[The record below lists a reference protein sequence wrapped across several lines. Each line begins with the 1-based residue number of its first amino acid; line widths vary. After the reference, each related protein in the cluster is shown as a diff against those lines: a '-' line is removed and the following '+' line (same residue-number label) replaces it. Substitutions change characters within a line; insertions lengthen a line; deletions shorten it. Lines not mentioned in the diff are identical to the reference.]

1 MPHWIAA
8 SFRHRRRPFT
18 RTRIFFLFIYPSILR
33 TDYNVKGIEIDCKLN
48 LGCFRIW
55 IHQFEITHGKE
66 NHLSILNRESGQ
78 KRLRIMKEA
87 WNSVLLSGLAL
98 PKSKSQK
105 DMWIRLMR
113 IHIRKTCTMHDLE
126 VFPKG
131 PWGYLKEVVDNGLF
145 LYGGDKY

>member
-1 MPHWIAA
+1 MGG
-8 SFRHRRRPFT
+8 S
-18 RTRIFFLFIYPSILR
+18 
-33 TDYNVKGIEIDCKLN
+33 
-48 LGCFRIW
+48 LGY
-55 IHQFEITHGKE
+55 HSGKE
-66 NHLSILNRESGQ
+66 NHLSILDRESGQ

-145 LYGGDKY
+145 LYGGDKC

>member
-1 MPHWIAA
+1 
-8 SFRHRRRPFT
+8 
-18 RTRIFFLFIYPSILR
+18 
-33 TDYNVKGIEIDCKLN
+33 
-48 LGCFRIW
+48 
-55 IHQFEITHGKE
+55 
-66 NHLSILNRESGQ
+66 LSILDREAGQ

-113 IHIRKTCTMHDLE
+113 IHIRGSCSLADLE

-145 LYGGDKY
+145 LYGGDKC